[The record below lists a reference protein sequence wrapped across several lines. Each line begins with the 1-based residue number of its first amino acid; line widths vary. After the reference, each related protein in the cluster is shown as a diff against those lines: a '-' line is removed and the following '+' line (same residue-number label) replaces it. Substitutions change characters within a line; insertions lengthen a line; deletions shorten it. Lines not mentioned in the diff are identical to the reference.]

1 MFLCDGNAYALTKE
15 LILVVGNFSPRET
28 ECKTILNLLSAQ
40 SLISRLEFMAAVEPM
55 RVFMLMDSV
64 FILMAIGHTLRT
76 N

>member
-1 MFLCDGNAYALTKE
+1 MRWKCLCSYKGTDFGGWQFQPTGNGVQNHLESAL
-15 LILVVGNFSPRET
+15 
-28 ECKTILNLLSAQ
+28 AQ
-40 SLISRLEFMAAVEPM
+40 SLISRFEFMAAVELM